1 MTKIFDFIKNNS
13 KLAIIIGLF
22 IVAFISLIVNIVYA
36 PNGFMP
42 FVAEGLST
50 LFLLALYVL
59 PAVLLL
65 LKKEKEAKLFLI
77 VLLTI
82 WIFQNT
88 VNYLGMGALISGN
101 NATRILYGIFAFIE
115 GLLFG
120 TCLVFFILMKLLNL
134 KLDKLLN
141 LMLIIAAGCFFLVF
155 VFELVMFIDNG
166 AGWPSYFNMISET
179 LIMPYVVISSLVYL
193 NGDTEPVKE
202 DENDEPIEEETT
214 KAEEKEEKL

>member
-1 MTKIFDFIKNNS
+1 
-13 KLAIIIGLF
+13 
-22 IVAFISLIVNIVYA
+22 
-36 PNGFMP
+36 MP

-65 LKKEKEAKLFLI
+65 LKREEEAKFFLI
-77 VLLTI
+77 ALLTI
-82 WIFQNT
+82 WVFQRT
-88 VNYLGMGALISGN
+88 VNYLELGTLISGN
-101 NATRILYGIFAFIE
+101 NVTSILYGIFAFIE
-115 GLLFG
+115 GLLFA

-166 AGWPSYFNMISET
+166 YGWPSYFNLIAET
-179 LIMPYVVISSLVYL
+179 LVMPYVVISSLVYL

-202 DENDEPIEEETT
+202 DEKDEPIEEETT
-214 KAEEKEEKL
+214 EAEEEEEKL